1 MKRELILQ
9 DDLIVDQASEDM
21 DALRAVAD
29 HCKALQSCGLTRL
42 RQLPGELDVRVLAE
56 VPGIIVEKWCNDHGI
71 AFDEF
76 MRDPSVQKRMLDDPE
91 LRAFRIWPGQMG
103 R

>member
-29 HCKALQSCGLTRL
+29 RCKALQSCGLTKL
-42 RQLPGELDVRVLAE
+42 RQLPGELEVRVLAE

-76 MRDPSVQKRMLDDPE
+76 MRDPALQTRMLNDPE
-91 LRAFRIWPGQMG
+91 LRYFRVSPG
-103 R
+103 RV